1 MFNRVLL
8 RQSKFLANSHK
19 INSVICPTLSSHSS
33 KSMPF
38 RYNVTRRNFGSD
50 NKEDKKVQNEKVEH
64 KSEEHEEDFKH
75 DSTYDEDT
83 SANFSTRRR
92 IFFALGKAIKYSIW
106 TYCVL
111 FAYHFYLVRKKEK
124 PEEAFG

>member
-1 MFNRVLL
+1 M
-8 RQSKFLANSHK
+8 S
-19 INSVICPTLSSHSS
+19 
-33 KSMPF
+33 F
-38 RYNVTRRNFGSD
+38 RYNVNRRDFGSK
-50 NKEDKKVQNEKVEH
+50 NKDAKKVQPEKVDQKTED
-64 KSEEHEEDFKH
+64 HEEDFKH

-83 SANFSTRRR
+83 SANFSTRRK